1 MNLQFSKDRLCK
13 TEGGSP
19 QGPSN
24 SSSLE
29 TTEITAGGGG
39 RPPAP
44 PHPSEQLPSLN
55 GPNQHLAL
63 VQGSGFI
70 DPAKKFCSEEVALEK
85 KKKQKTGEG
94 SGGLWGRGP
103 QLLMSFIFHGF
114 QL

>member
-29 TTEITAGGGG
+29 TTEITAGGEGT
-39 RPPAP
+39 PAL
-44 PHPSEQLPSLN
+44 PHPLEQLPSLN

-70 DPAKKFCSEEVALEK
+70 DPAKKFCSEEVAFEK
-85 KKKQKTGEG
+85 KKKKTGEG